1 MIKNGELDKD
11 ANGLYTYKTDE
22 GEGVFLF
29 AAGRLRTDVSGLWQ
43 DHYGTYGPADTW
55 YFLADG
61 QVVDFTGVAEYNGSF
76 FVVEKGVFNN
86 SYNGT
91 IDYDG
96 ATFNVVNGQLY
107 DQVAKEA
114 A

>member
-1 MIKNGELDKD
+1 MIDNGELDKD

-29 AAGRLRTDVSGLWQ
+29 AAGRLRTDVNGLWQ

-76 FVVEKGVFNN
+76 FVVEKGVFNDK
-86 SYNGT
+86 YNGT
-91 IDYDG
+91 IKYDG

-107 DQVAKEA
+107 GQVG
-114 A
+114 